1 MKKLIYPLAFLLIS
15 VLFFRSCSTE
25 KDDTTPP
32 PNIQKPN
39 SETKLTEFTLKVTA
53 GEGGIVSTEGGT
65 YDEET
70 EISIIATPNEG
81 YKFVG
86 WEGSNSLET
95 SIIIALNSNLS
106 LKAIFRKLALSKIQL
121 LSPPDTLLVT
131 QEYIPNVITTQDDG
145 TTKEISQSV
154 KISSQNN
161 RVTILNNTI
170 IGAVGGDEVLE
181 IEFENEKITHEI
193 FINNIEFE

>member
-1 MKKLIYPLAFLLIS
+1 
-15 VLFFRSCSTE
+15 
-25 KDDTTPP
+25 
-32 PNIQKPN
+32 
-39 SETKLTEFTLKVTA
+39 
-53 GEGGIVSTEGGT
+53 VSTEGGT
-65 YDEET
+65 YDEGT

-81 YKFVG
+81 YEFVG

-95 SIIIALNSNLS
+95 SIILALNSNLS
-106 LKAIFRKLALSKIQL
+106 IKAIFRKLALSKIQL

-131 QEYIPNVITTQDDG
+131 QEYMPNVITTLDDG

-193 FINNIEFE
+193 FIDNIEFEQIEEDFRSNNSTKIQVPVVIINIYHTN